1 MDFAA
6 AGTDVCKDLT
16 LRRYVIN
23 FAHFI
28 RAARFDEPVVSMNC
42 RYVWHVDHRDHNLT
56 VQIVADA
63 DLSKL

>member
-6 AGTDVCKDLT
+6 AGTGVCKGLT
-16 LRRYVIN
+16 LRSYVIN

-28 RAARFDEPVVSMNC
+28 RAARFNEPVVSMNC
-42 RYVWHVDHRDHNLT
+42 RYVWYVDHHDHYLT
-56 VQIVADA
+56 VQIAADA